1 MRDSEGLSAS
11 DKMEMN
17 LTKIDKGIIDLSE
30 INTEDTIRRLLR
42 NNDVPIS
49 NEELDYYKKN
59 QKTGDIQTHLIRSFY
74 SNNFMSYRDQFLIPL
89 EEFYVMLL
97 ILKKRLILEA
107 GYLDL
112 AKERI
117 HNDVVLPYILTGNI
131 SGKVNNRMVR
141 NSKLLAKIEEDADYM
156 YLINTKYKELE
167 ELKPGYIKSILSTFI
182 YTKFTY
188 VSYEEPELTGKE
200 IVAPEDQICHE
211 LIQFLKVI

>member
-30 INTEDTIRRLLR
+30 INKEDTIRRLLK

-49 NEELDYYKKN
+49 DDELDYYKMN
-59 QKTGDIQTHLIRSFY
+59 QKSSDIQTHLIRSFY
-74 SNNFMSYRDQFLIPL
+74 SRDFMSYRDQFLIPR
-89 EEFYVMLL
+89 EESYVMLL
-97 ILKKRLILEA
+97 LLKKKLILDA

-112 AKERI
+112 AKEEV
-117 HNDVVLPYILTGNI
+117 HSNVVLPYILTGNV

-141 NSKLLAKIEEDADYM
+141 NSKLLSKIEEDADYI
-156 YLINTKYKELE
+156 YLVTKKYKELE
-167 ELKPGYIKSILSTFI
+167 ELKPGYIKAILSTFI

-188 VSYEEPELTGKE
+188 VCYEEPSLTGQE

-211 LIQFLKVI
+211 LIQFLKAI